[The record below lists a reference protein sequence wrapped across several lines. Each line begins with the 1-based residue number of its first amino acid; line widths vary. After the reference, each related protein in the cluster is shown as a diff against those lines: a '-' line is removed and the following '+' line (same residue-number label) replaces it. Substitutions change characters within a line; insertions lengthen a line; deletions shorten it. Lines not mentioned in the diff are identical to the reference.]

1 MDVQSIIDMLFTSTG
16 PTTAAVSIPAFFEL
30 GATVTGAVSGAL
42 DGCNKRLDMLG
53 VCVLALITALGGG
66 LLRDI
71 ILPTDYVYMLE
82 NPIAVV
88 LALVTGLAAFFFA
101 GLFYKLDK
109 PIAVFDIISV
119 ALFTCMGAD
128 KALMAGYGFIT
139 SVMMG
144 AITGVGGGFIRDICI
159 GRIPNIFKP
168 SNFYAICSV
177 VGGIVYYILVEC
189 HMVKSAA
196 AVVCVVIVVGLRWL
210 SLRYNLIT
218 ATAVDLTP
226 KITGPIS
233 RMRMRYHHAEA
244 EGRSHSA
251 NTVMKE
257 NAASGGATSELSAE
271 TGEVQPSGVAN
282 WSETG
287 DLYDAEKRK
296 ARELDEQTDR
306 TRKR

>member
-1 MDVQSIIDMLFTSTG
+1 MGVQGLIDMLFTSTG
-16 PTTAAVSIPAFFEL
+16 PTTAAVSIPAFLEL
-30 GATVTGAVSGAL
+30 GAVVAGAVSGAL

-66 LLRDI
+66 LLRDM
-71 ILPTDYVYMLE
+71 ILPTDYIYMLE
-82 NPIAVV
+82 NPIAVI

-128 KALMAGYGFIT
+128 KALMAGYGII
-139 SVMMG
+139 SCVIIA
-144 AITGVGGGFIRDICI
+144 AITGVGGGFIRDICL

-168 SNFYAICSV
+168 SNYYAICSV
-177 VGGIVYYILVEC
+177 VGGIVYYTLAEC
-189 HMVKSAA
+189 HMVKIAAA
-196 AVVCVVIVVGLRWL
+196 AVCVVVVVGLRWL

-233 RMRMRYHHAEA
+233 RMRRRHADA
-244 EGRSHSA
+244 RAKTNDSA
-251 NTVMKE
+251 TAGAKAGTKAGVE
-257 NAASGGATSELSAE
+257 SAAM
-271 TGEVQPSGVAN
+271 EVS

-296 ARELDEQTDR
+296 ARELDEHTNKARGARDMR
-306 TRKR
+306 E